1 MLMERVIARGLVTT
15 GRYMRMRI
23 PLPDRPGQLAKI
35 SEILADQNSNVVEV
49 MHTRH
54 GTDLQIT
61 QAELEIHI
69 ETRGPDHA
77 SEVLDALRADGFEPR
92 VDF

>member
-1 MLMERVIARGLVTT
+1 
-15 GRYMRMRI
+15 
-23 PLPDRPGQLAKI
+23 
-35 SEILADQNSNVVEV
+35 

-77 SEVLDALRADGFEPR
+77 SQVLDALREDGFEPR